1 MENSDIKEEL
11 VSIKDEL
18 ADIRKEILYSVAP
31 KFLEISV
38 EVNDLAELAID
49 YWRLENRMNKIL
61 DTLKG
66 SQKENLENSISR
78 IKRYLEK
85 NDIEI
90 VDHTNQKYDEG
101 QNLEILMVEEDP
113 KIKEP
118 IVKETK
124 EPTILHKGQIIHI
137 GKVILV
143 NNKGIDSDE

>member
-1 MENSDIKEEL
+1 MGDNDIKGELEAIKEE
-11 VSIKDEL
+11 IAEL
-18 ADIRKEILYSVAP
+18 RQEIMYAVAP

-49 YWRLENRMNKIL
+49 YWRLENKINKVLNTI
-61 DTLKG
+61 KG
-66 SQKENLENSISR
+66 TNKEGLENSLGR

-101 QNLEILMVEEDP
+101 LNLEILTVEEDP
-113 KIKEP
+113 KVTGP

-124 EPTILHKGQIIHI
+124 EPTILHKGQIVHI
-137 GKVILV
+137 GKVVLIS
-143 NNKGIDSDE
+143 NKGMDSDE